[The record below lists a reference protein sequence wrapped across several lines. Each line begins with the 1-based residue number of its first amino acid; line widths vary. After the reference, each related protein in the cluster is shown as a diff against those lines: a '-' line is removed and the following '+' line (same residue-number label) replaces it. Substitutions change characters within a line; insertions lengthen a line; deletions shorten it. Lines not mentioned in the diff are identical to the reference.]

1 MSTALSRGEV
11 RWGSPAARG
20 VLAATILGSGMAFLD
35 GTVVNIALPRIGQ
48 EFSASVSGLQWILDG
63 YLLSLAALILIAGSL
78 GDRYGRRR
86 IYLLG
91 VAWFGVSSVL
101 CGLAQSTEMLVVSR
115 VLQGIG
121 GALLTPGALAI
132 IQSSFVRT
140 DRARA
145 IGAWSGLGGIAGA
158 VGPLV
163 GGMLVQVW
171 SWRLAFLVNV
181 PIALL
186 CVWFTRRFVPESCDQ
201 QMGGR
206 PDLAGSV
213 LGALGL
219 AGLTAALVEG
229 PGRGFADPLV
239 LVSVVVGVGCLA
251 AFVVVQRRSH
261 DPLVPPD
268 LFANRTF
275 LVSNALTFVVY
286 AALGG
291 VMMLFVL
298 QLQISLGYSPT
309 AAGLA
314 GLPISALMLLL
325 SARSGKAAQRFGPR
339 WFLVVGPFLIAAAML
354 WYTQVTPGA
363 SYLLVVGP
371 ATVLFGLGLVT
382 VVAPVTATVLASAAD
397 RHAGVA
403 SGVNNAIARTGS
415 LLAVAVLPAAAGL
428 SGAAYA
434 DPVALTAG
442 WQTAMWLCAGL
453 CVVGGVLALGVRND
467 VLGPAAPEP
476 RQAEPR
482 AAESRPTEPVSA
494 EQATE
499 EPVPAE
505 PAPAEPEPLVA
516 AGLAPETAAEAPRPG
531 ECLSCGIVGPP
542 THIVPQRR
550 RSAPAAKPDEAA

>member
-1 MSTALSRGEV
+1 VTATLSQGEV
-11 RWGSPAARG
+11 SWGSPAARG
-20 VLAATILGSGMAFLD
+20 VLTATILGSGMAFLD
-35 GTVVNIALPRIGQ
+35 GTVVNIALPRIGE
-48 EFSASVSGLQWILDG
+48 EFGASVSGLQWILDG

-91 VAWFGVSSVL
+91 VAWFGISSVL
-101 CGLAQSTEMLVVSR
+101 CGLAVNTEMLVASR

-132 IQSSFVRT
+132 IQSSFVRS

-158 VGPLV
+158 VGPLL
-163 GGMLVQVW
+163 GGVLVQVW

-201 QMGGR
+201 QMGGH
-206 PDLAGSV
+206 PDIAGSV

-219 AGLTAALVEG
+219 AGVTAALVEG
-229 PGRGFADPLV
+229 PGRGFDDPLILLAIV
-239 LVSVVVGVGCLA
+239 GGVACLV
-251 AFVVVQRRSH
+251 AFLVVQRRAH

-268 LFANRTF
+268 LFVNRTF
-275 LVSNALTFVVY
+275 VVSNALTFVVY

-291 VMMLFVL
+291 VMMLFVI
-298 QLQISLGYSPT
+298 QLQTSLGYSPT
-309 AAGLA
+309 AAGLS
-314 GLPISALMLLL
+314 GLPISVLMLLL
-325 SARSGKAAQRFGPR
+325 SARSGKAAQRYGPR
-339 WFLVVGPFLIAAAML
+339 WFLVVGPFVIAASML

-363 SYLLVVGP
+363 SYWLVVLP
-371 ATVLFGLGLVT
+371 ATVLFGLGLT
-382 VVAPVTATVLASAAD
+382 AVVAPVTATVLASAAD

-434 DPVALTAG
+434 DPVALTDG
-442 WQTAMWLCAGL
+442 WQMAMWLCAGL
-453 CVVGGVLALGVRND
+453 CVVGGLLALGVRND
-467 VLGPAAPEP
+467 VLAPSVPEPRPAEPRPAEPGPVEPRPAERVAEPASTAPEP
-476 RQAEPR
+476 
-482 AAESRPTEPVSA
+482 
-494 EQATE
+494 ATT
-499 EPVPAE
+499 PVPAT
-505 PAPAEPEPLVA
+505 ASA
-516 AGLAPETAAEAPRPG
+516 ARPAAEAPAPG
-531 ECLSCGIVGPP
+531 DCFSCGIVGPP
-542 THIVPQRR
+542 THLIPVRKV
-550 RSAPAAKPDEAA
+550 AETKPDEAA